1 MAGETRSGLPR
12 PDVFDAEIADAAGAT
27 EPGRPGEPPFTR
39 GITRRLYIDQ
49 PWIMGQYAGLG
60 SAEETNVRY
69 RHLLEQ
75 GQTGFSVALDL
86 PTQMGLDSDHP
97 LASGEVG
104 KVGVAIDS
112 LADMEVLFRDIP
124 LHQIRQIRTTANAIG
139 HIWLALVVALAERR
153 GDDPN
158 EIRILIQNDVLKEYI
173 ARGTYIYPP
182 EAGLEI
188 VAQVIEHCARHL
200 PSWTALSM
208 SGYHIREAG
217 STAVQELA
225 FTFANGI
232 AYCDAALAR
241 GLRLEEFAPKLFTFL
256 TTNLDLL
263 EEVAKFRAA
272 RRVWDHLVSVRFGV
286 SDPASRALNIF
297 AFTGGTNLTAQQPL
311 NNVSRVAIQA
321 LAAVLG
327 GVQTLHTS
335 AYDEALATPTAQSA
349 KLALR
354 TQQIILEETGLR
366 STVDPLGGSW
376 AIEALTAEIEQRVL
390 ATIDEIDRQGGALR
404 CIESGWFVDEIG
416 TSAYRDQLDIEE
428 GRRRVVGVNCYEEP
442 GETEQVE
449 LVRGDPRVEEDQIAR
464 LRQVRADR
472 DDGEVKRSLEAL
484 EQAARDGESIVPPT
498 IEAVRSYATVGEI
511 SARLHNVYGTYKA
524 AQHV

>member
-1 MAGETRSGLPR
+1 MAGETRSGLPL
-12 PDVFDAEIADAAGAT
+12 PDVFDPATAEAAGAT
-27 EPGRPGEPPFTR
+27 DPGRPGEPPFTR
-39 GITRRLYIDQ
+39 GITPRLYIDQ
-49 PWIMGQYAGLG
+49 PWIMGQYAGFG
-60 SAEETNVRY
+60 SAEETNARY
-69 RHLLEQ
+69 RQLLEQ

-86 PTQMGLDSDHP
+86 PTQMGFDSDHP
-97 LASGEVG
+97 LACGEVG

-112 LADMEVLFRDIP
+112 LADIEVLFHDIP
-124 LHQIRQIRTTANAIG
+124 LDQIRQIRTTANAIG

-153 GDDPN
+153 GEDPN

-182 EAGLEI
+182 EAGLDI

-232 AYCDAALAR
+232 AYCDAAIAR

-272 RRVWDHLVSVRFGV
+272 RRVWDHIVSERFGV
-286 SDPASRALNIF
+286 SDPESRALRIF
-297 AFTGGTNLTAQQPL
+297 GFTGGTNLTAQQPL
-311 NNVSRVAIQA
+311 NNVARVALQA

-335 AYDEALATPTAQSA
+335 AFDEALATPTAQSA
-349 KLALR
+349 TLALR

-366 STVDPLGGSW
+366 STVDPLAGSW
-376 AIEALTAEIEQRVL
+376 AIETLTAEIERRIL
-390 ATIDEIDRQGGALR
+390 ATIAEIDARGGALQ

-416 TSAYRDQLDIEE
+416 RSAYRDQLAIEE
-428 GRRRVVGVNCYEEP
+428 GRRRIVGVNCYQ
-442 GETEQVE
+442 ETDDVQEIE
-449 LVRGDPRVEEDQIAR
+449 IFRGDPRVEREQIER
-464 LRQVRADR
+464 LQRVRAER
-472 DDGEVKRSLEAL
+472 DAGAVERALGAL
-484 EQAARDGESIVPPT
+484 ESAARAGDSIIPAT

-511 SARLHNVYGTYKA
+511 SSRLQAVYGTYKA